1 VDALVKMNVQIQEKE
16 IGAIHATVNDV
27 AQTKIVPK
35 KEEDGM
41 QSALIIDERRSKK
54 RT

>member
-1 VDALVKMNVQIQEKE
+1 VSGRPLKMNVQFHQKE
-16 IGAIHATVNDV
+16 SGYL

-35 KEEDGM
+35 KEEDGI

-54 RT
+54 RR